1 MPATVRADA
10 GGEGILRSLT
20 CHSLQMCRR
29 GEQAPSS
36 GVRMCARAFR
46 GDDIQVVKNELEVG
60 E

>member
-1 MPATVRADA
+1 MPTTVRADA

-20 CHSLQMCRR
+20 CYSLQMYRCA
-29 GEQAPSS
+29 EQAPSS
-36 GVRMCARAFR
+36 GVRVCARAFR